1 MAWVFIKYKKGNNM
15 ENIFKLNNLEVT
27 DVEVDG
33 IDMKDYPD
41 FCDAYIESA
50 KFKGTGVD
58 LDDNELVE
66 LLEANQDDF
75 FEAVNDEVLSIC
87 DRHYS

>member
-1 MAWVFIKYKKGNNM
+1 M

-50 KFKGTGVD
+50 KFKGTGID

-66 LLEANQDDF
+66 LLEANQDAF